1 MIEGGKLSTI
11 LVANKGINVWS
22 VYSSIMWDD
31 KRWWM
36 GGGADTRFT
45 LSEYI
50 LILCKIQVRL
60 KPIHAQYHLNTL
72 V

>member
-1 MIEGGKLSTI
+1 MSPCTIVMVIIYMDMIEGGKLSTI

-36 GGGADTRFT
+36 VGGGQIHVSLC
-45 LSEYI
+45 LS
-50 LILCKIQVRL
+50 
-60 KPIHAQYHLNTL
+60 TF
-72 V
+72 